1 MQKGSETYMRG
12 RVGLDGAINEG
23 KVRVEKG

>member
-12 RVGLDGAINEG
+12 RVGLDGAIHEG
-23 KVRVEKG
+23 EVRVEKG